1 MDECKKLIIQK
12 LKSLLICTRAGS
24 DIKDLMLD
32 DREEY
37 VTLVFDGGSK
47 RIPVM
52 GDSGI
57 ALIRDVI
64 KHL

>member
-1 MDECKKLIIQK
+1 MGECKKLIIQK

-47 RIPVM
+47 RISVM